1 MTREIPEG
9 VNPESMES
17 VAAWVKGS
25 SLWNLHLCFGC
36 CSTEIMAAMMPRF
49 DIERFGFAPA
59 DTPRQADVLVANGPI
74 SRKIVPRIQRL
85 WAQMPDPKFLIV
97 IGACPMGSGPYQ
109 DSYNIVPDIRDVI
122 DAEPVAFIPGCPPNP
137 EGVLEAFILLRK
149 RIKEEGVNV
158 SRR

>member
-1 MTREIPEG
+1 VTREIPEG